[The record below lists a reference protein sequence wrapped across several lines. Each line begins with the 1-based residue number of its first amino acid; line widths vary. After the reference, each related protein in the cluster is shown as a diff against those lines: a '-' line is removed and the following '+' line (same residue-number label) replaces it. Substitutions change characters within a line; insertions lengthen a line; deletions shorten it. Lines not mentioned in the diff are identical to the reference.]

1 MTDKHFSSQFE
12 NELHVVSAQLIEL
25 GRLVDAQI
33 CQTMEALS
41 RFDAGVAQ
49 QVLADEAQVNGLEAE
64 IDHEIT
70 TIIARRQP
78 AARDLRLLMA
88 ISKAS
93 GSLERVGNE
102 ADKMARKVINLVRG
116 AGKRIS
122 PPQELDQATRVATG
136 LLRAALEAFARL
148 DLAAAMEVLK
158 EDDPVYQEVEALV
171 QTLIVAMIEKPHK
184 ISINVELIALVK
196 SLELILDHAKHIA
209 ELVVY
214 VVQGADVRH
223 TPVEQIESLLS

>member
-1 MTDKHFSSQFE
+1 MTDKHLSSQFE
-12 NELHVVSAQLIEL
+12 DELHVVSVQLIEL
-25 GRLVDAQI
+25 GSLVDAQI
-33 CQTMEALS
+33 CQTIEAMS
-41 RFDAGVAQ
+41 HFDAKGAQ
-49 QVLADEAQVNGLEAE
+49 QVLAAEAQVNRLETD

-102 ADKMARKVINLVRG
+102 ADKMAHRVLKLVR
-116 AGKRIS
+116 AAAKRIS
-122 PPQELDQATRVATG
+122 PPQDLNQASLLVTE
-136 LLRAALEAFARL
+136 LLRAALDAFARL
-148 DLAAAMEVLK
+148 DLAAAMKVLK
-158 EDDPVYQEVEALV
+158 DDDAVYHEVEALV
-171 QTLIVAMIEKPHK
+171 HKLIVAMIEKPSM
-184 ISINVELIALVK
+184 ISIDVELISLAK
-196 SLELILDHAKHIA
+196 SLELILDHTKHIA